1 MFKLLTLLSIF
12 GFVNTNYAI
21 NADYAINV
29 NISLQL
35 DFKYLNEFSSF
46 IETYNKSY
54 VSNSYLLSRYL
65 IFVENMDY
73 IKPGIMKIS
82 GTLAMNQYGDLTFDE
97 FSILYKGYNGL
108 LNRSNSSYP
117 EHYMTFNTL
126 NYSTIDWRAEGLVM

>member
-21 NADYAINV
+21 NADYAINTDYV
-29 NISLQL
+29 INFNISLQL
-35 DFKYLNEFSSF
+35 NFKYLNEFSSF

-73 IKPGIMKIS
+73 INARNNENLS
-82 GTLAMNQYGDLTFDE
+82 YTLAMNQYGDLTFDE

-108 LNRSNSSYP
+108 INRSNSSYP
-117 EHYMTFNTL
+117 EHHMTFNTL
-126 NYSTIDWRAEGLVM
+126 SVIKN